1 MVPRAIVRVDNKR
14 EPDAMQAS
22 LQPSPF
28 ESVAIDD
35 QPALQRF
42 LGGLRALR
50 RLRANPG
57 DTEQAL
63 AAAVLL
69 NAGRFPAILAGFEAS
84 AEGREVLRARPAL
97 DCEHV
102 DLAALARLPAGT
114 LGQAYSA
121 FLTSRNLTPEVFV
134 PPRDVRDEN
143 VRYLSQRMRQTHD
156 LWHVLTGYDTDV
168 LGEIELQAFMY
179 AQLGTPFS
187 LLVAVLGM
195 SRARPRT
202 LSLPRRVWNAYARG
216 KRAEQLAWRFW
227 ERHFTTPV
235 ADLRRVLKLAD

>member
-1 MVPRAIVRVDNKR
+1 
-14 EPDAMQAS
+14 MQAS

-28 ESVAIDD
+28 DSAAIDD

-42 LGGLRALR
+42 RAGLRALR
-50 RLRANPG
+50 RLRENPG

-69 NAGRFPAILAGFEAS
+69 NAGRFPEILAGFEEA
-84 AEGREVLRARPAL
+84 AEGREVLRARPAI
-97 DCEHV
+97 DCEQI
-102 DLAALARLPAGT
+102 DLAALSKLPEGT

-134 PPRDVRDEN
+134 APRDVRDEN

-202 LSLPRRVWNAYARG
+202 IALPRRVWAAFMRG
-216 KRAEQLAWRFW
+216 KHAEQLVWRFW

-235 ADLRRVLKLAD
+235 ADLRRMLKLVP